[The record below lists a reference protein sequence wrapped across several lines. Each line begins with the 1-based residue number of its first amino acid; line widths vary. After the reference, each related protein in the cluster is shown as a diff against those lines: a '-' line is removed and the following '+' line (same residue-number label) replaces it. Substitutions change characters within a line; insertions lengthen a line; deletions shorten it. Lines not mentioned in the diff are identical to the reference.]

1 MHVHSIL
8 IPITVF
14 TPIVLLA
21 ECLDRNVLIETYE
34 HYQKRS
40 FRNRYFLPSGNVLQ
54 MLSIPL
60 RKGKN
65 ESLPIRLVE
74 IANELP
80 WREQHIKTLQ
90 SIYGRSPYFI
100 FYKDELFELI
110 QNGANTLYDF
120 DLKSLKWL
128 FNMLKLDTTLFET
141 QSYEKET
148 KEEILDLRSALKPS
162 LFEGKY
168 LPSYWGSNPVPAQS
182 SALDL
187 LFHMGPDSYSYLESI
202 QGIDLLTKL

>member
-1 MHVHSIL
+1 MSSLKLVSIIRREVL
-8 IPITVF
+8 GIDFF
-14 TPIVLLA
+14 TFRKCTPNA
-21 ECLDRNVLIETYE
+21 EHTAS
-34 HYQKRS
+34 KR
-40 FRNRYFLPSGNVLQ
+40 
-54 MLSIPL
+54 
-60 RKGKN
+60 KN

-110 QNGANTLYDF
+110 QNGPNSLYDF

-128 FNMLKLDTTLFET
+128 LKMLKLDTTLSET

-168 LPSYWGSNPVPAQS
+168 LPSYWEAIPYLPKVPRWIYFS
-182 SALDL
+182 IWDLILIPILKVYKALI
-187 LFHMGPDSYSYLESI
+187 Y
-202 QGIDLLTKL
+202 